1 MINDAKA
8 LQLARDA
15 EVGSTRFFDA
25 NIRPNLER
33 DIRQFQS
40 RHAPDSKYMSEAYKS
55 RSRFYRPKTRAMV
68 RNAEAT
74 AAEAFFSTADVVSV
88 EPEDERD
95 EMQQASSEV
104 MLELMNYR
112 LKKSIPWFQTVI
124 GAYQDAMVQGTVI
137 SHQCWEYD
145 AVRKIDRPKITLIP
159 LENFRFDPAADWT
172 DPINTS
178 PYNIWLIPMYVKD
191 VKRRMRPGSNGEPAK
206 WYPLADS
213 QLLSASRKYDST
225 RMLREDQRTNSADA
239 VTAITDFTI
248 VWVHMNVMVDDDTG
262 EDVMF
267 YTLGSEF
274 LLSSPE
280 PLTNQYAHGRRPFV
294 AGVSVIE
301 THKNHPSGPVRLARD
316 TAAEINEI
324 TNQRVDNVRFAMNK
338 RYFVKRNTQ
347 TDIRSL
353 TRNVPSSVTLMQ
365 SLDDVKVID
374 TPDVTSSSYQEQDRL
389 NMDFDEITGSM
400 SQSSVQANRKLNETV
415 GGMEIMDAGANR
427 VQAFT
432 LKTFIETWV
441 EPVLY
446 QLVLLEQRYETDETI
461 LALAASKSKL
471 FQKLG
476 MDQVTDDM
484 LMASMTM
491 VVSVGMNAT
500 SPTQKIN
507 NLTAGIRG
515 VKEALADGV
524 LEKYGVDPV
533 EVIKEVFGALGH
545 KDGGRFFKSLDG
557 QDPRVA
563 ALQQQVQE
571 LQSAMDAKHPPE
583 MLAAMVEKLNAEVE
597 YIKKQGAKVDAD
609 KVSAGVTST
618 YAAMQA
624 AEVIASVPQVAPI
637 ADKIMQAAGYQVPT
651 PEGVDPNF
659 PENAQMAGGPVP
671 AGAPLAPAAAEA
683 VQSGPVDIQPS
694 GNSSPMFPGHAAQPA
709 SPMQGAHDGI
719 ETQRADGMQ
728 PGVTGK

>member
-1 MINDAKA
+1 MIDDTRA

-15 EVGSTRFFDA
+15 EKGSTMYFDA
-25 NIRPNLER
+25 NIRPQLER

-40 RHAPDSKYMSEAYKS
+40 RHAPDSKYMSDAYKS

-68 RNAEAT
+68 RNSEAT
-74 AAEAFFSTADVVSV
+74 AAEAFFSTADVVSIT
-88 EPEDERD
+88 PENETD
-95 EMQQASSEV
+95 EMQMVSSEV

-112 LKKSIPWFQTVI
+112 LKKSIPWFQTVV
-124 GAYQDAMVQGTVI
+124 GAYQDAMVQGSVI
-137 SHQCWEYD
+137 SHQVWEYD
-145 AVRKIDRPKITLIP
+145 AIKKIDRPKIELVP
-159 LENFRFDPAADWT
+159 LENFRFDPASDWT
-172 DPINTS
+172 DPVGTS
-178 PYNIWLIPMYVKD
+178 PYLIRLIPMYVKD
-191 VKRRMRPGSNGEPAK
+191 VRRRMQQGADGTPAK
-206 WYPLADS
+206 WRTLSDS
-213 QLLSASRKYDST
+213 QMLSSSRKYDST
-225 RMLREDQRTNSADA
+225 RMLREDNRTNSADA
-239 VTAITDFTI
+239 VTPITDFTI
-248 VWVHMNVMVDDDTG
+248 VWVHLIVMCDDETG
-262 EDVMF
+262 EDVMY

-294 AGVSVIE
+294 IGKAVIE
-301 THKNHPSGPVRLARD
+301 THKNYSSGPVRLARD

-389 NMDFDEITGSM
+389 NMDFDEISGSM

-415 GGMEIMDAGANR
+415 GGMEMAEAGASK
-427 VQAFT
+427 VQSYQ

-441 EPVLY
+441 EPVLA
-446 QLVLLEQRYETDETI
+446 QLALLEQFYETDEVI
-461 LALAASKSKL
+461 LAQAAAKSKL
-471 FQKLG
+471 FQKMG
-476 MDQVTDDM
+476 MDEVTDEL
-484 LMASMTM
+484 LMADLTM
-491 VVSVGMNAT
+491 VISVGMNAT
-500 SPTQKIN
+500 SPAQKIN
-507 NLTAGIRG
+507 NLMAGITG
-515 VKEALADGV
+515 VKTALADGV

-545 KDGGRFFKSLDG
+545 KDGGRFFKDLNN
-557 QDPRVA
+557 QDPQVKVLTDQVQQLQA
-563 ALQQQVQE
+563 AL
-571 LQSAMDAKHPPE
+571 DAKHPPE
-583 MLAAMVEKLNAEVE
+583 LLAAMVEEINARVKL
-597 YIKKQGAKVDAD
+597 IGKQGDKADAD
-609 KVSAGVTST
+609 KVSNGVTAT

-651 PEGVDPNF
+651 PNGVDPNF
-659 PENAQMAGGPVP
+659 PIAPGAAVTPAAIQAVQAGPVELP
-671 AGAPLAPAAAEA
+671 
-683 VQSGPVDIQPS
+683 PS
-694 GNSSPMFPGHAAQPA
+694 GNTSPMSPGTPP

-719 ETQRADGMQ
+719 ETQRADGVQ
-728 PGVTGK
+728 SGDQVK

>member
-1 MINDAKA
+1 MIDDDKA

-15 EVGSTRFFDA
+15 EKGSTMYFDA
-25 NIRPNLER
+25 NIRPQLER

-40 RHAPDSKYMSEAYKS
+40 RHSPDSKYMSDAYKS
-55 RSRFYRPKTRAMV
+55 RSRFYRPKTRSMV
-68 RNAEAT
+68 RTSEAT
-74 AAEAFFSTADVVSV
+74 AAEAFFSTAEVVSIT
-88 EPEDERD
+88 PEDDKDER
-95 EMQQASSEV
+95 QQVSAEI

-112 LKKSIPWFQTVI
+112 LKKSIPWFQTVV
-124 GAYQDAMVQGTVI
+124 GAYQDGMVQGTII

-145 AVRKIDRPKITLIP
+145 EIKKLDKPKIELIP

-178 PYNIWLIPMYVKD
+178 PYVIRLIPMYVKD
-191 VKRRMRPGSNGEPAK
+191 VKRRMKQGLDGTPGK
-206 WYPLADS
+206 WKPLSEAAM
-213 QLLSASRKYDST
+213 LSSSRKYDST
-225 RMLREDQRTNSADA
+225 RMLREDNRTSSADNT
-239 VTAITDFTI
+239 TAITDFTI
-248 VWVHMNVMVDDDTG
+248 VWVHLNIMADDDTG

-294 AGVSVIE
+294 IGKTVIE
-301 THKNHPSGPVRLARD
+301 THKNYSVGPVRLARD
-316 TAAEINEI
+316 TQNEVNEI

-389 NMDFDEITGSM
+389 NMDFDEISGSM

-415 GGMEIMDAGANR
+415 GGMEMMEAGANK
-427 VQAFT
+427 VQSYQ

-441 EPVLY
+441 EPVLA
-446 QLVLLEQRYETDETI
+446 QLAMLEQYYETDETI
-461 LALAASKSKL
+461 IALAAGKSKL
-471 FQKLG
+471 FQKMGL
-476 MDQVTDDM
+476 DEVTDDL
-484 LMASMTM
+484 LMADLTM
-491 VVSVGMNAT
+491 VISVGMNAT
-500 SPTQKIN
+500 SPAQKIN
-507 NLTAGIRG
+507 NLMSGITG
-515 VKEALADGV
+515 VKTALADGV

-545 KDGGRFFKSLDG
+545 KDGGRFFKNMEN
-557 QDPRVA
+557 QDPQVKALTDQVQQLQA
-563 ALQQQVQE
+563 AL
-571 LQSAMDAKHPPE
+571 DAKHPPE
-583 MLAAMVEKLNAEVE
+583 LLAAMVEEINARVKL
-597 YIKKQGAKVDAD
+597 IGKQGDKADAD
-609 KVSAGVTST
+609 KVSTGVTAT

-651 PEGVDPNF
+651 PGGVDPNF
-659 PENAQMAGGPVP
+659 PMAP
-671 AGAPLAPAAAEA
+671 GAAVTPAAIQA
-683 VQSGPVDIQPS
+683 VQSGPVEIPPS
-694 GNSSPMFPGHAAQPA
+694 GNTSPMNPGQPA
-709 SPMQGAHDGI
+709 GMHAGI
-719 ETQRADGMQ
+719 ETQRADGVQ
-728 PGVTGK
+728 PGDQGE

>member
-1 MINDAKA
+1 MMDDTTA

-15 EVGSTRFFDA
+15 ESGSTTYFDA

-40 RHAPDSKYMSEAYKS
+40 RHAPDSKYMSDAYKS

-74 AAEAFFSTADVVSV
+74 SAEAFFSTADVVAIV
-88 EPEDERD
+88 PEDERD
-95 EMQQASSEV
+95 DMQMASAEV
-104 MLELMNYR
+104 MLALMNYR
-112 LKKSIPWFQTVI
+112 LKKTIPWFQTVV
-124 GAYQDAMVQGTVI
+124 GAYQDSMVQGSVI
-137 SHQCWEYD
+137 SHQAWEYD
-145 AVRKIDRPKITLIP
+145 PVKGVDRPKITLIP

-172 DPINTS
+172 DPVNTS
-178 PYNIWLIPMYVKD
+178 PYNIWLMPMYVKD
-191 VKRRMRPGSNGEPAK
+191 VRRRMAPGPNGEPPK
-206 WYPLADS
+206 WRPLSDS
-213 QLLSASRKYDST
+213 QLLSAAKKYDST

-239 VTAITDFTI
+239 TTAITAFTI
-248 VWVHMNVMVDDDTG
+248 VWVHLNIIADDETG

-280 PLTNQYAHGRRPFV
+280 PLAMQYAHGKRPFV
-294 AGVSVIE
+294 LGKSVIE
-301 THKNHPSGPVRLARD
+301 THKNHSAGPVRLARD

-427 VQAFT
+427 VQAYQ

-446 QLVLLEQRYETDETI
+446 QLVLLEQHYETDQTI
-461 LALAASKSKL
+461 LALAAGKSEM
-471 FQKLG
+471 FQKMG
-476 MDQVTDDM
+476 MDRVTDEL
-484 LMASMTM
+484 LMGNMSM

-500 SPTQKIN
+500 SPSQKIN
-507 NLTAGIRG
+507 NLISGVNGI
-515 VKEALADGV
+515 KTALADGV

-533 EVIKEVFGALGH
+533 EVVKEVFGALGH
-545 KDGGRFFKSLDG
+545 KDGGRFFKSVDG
-557 QDPRVA
+557 QDPQVRALQGQIEQLQA
-563 ALQQQVQE
+563 AL
-571 LQSAMDAKHPPE
+571 DAKHPPE
-583 MLAAMVEKLNAEVE
+583 LLAAMVKEIDARVE
-597 YIKKQGAKVDAD
+597 LLGKQGAKADAD
-609 KVSAGVTST
+609 KVSTGVTAT

-651 PEGVDPNF
+651 PRGIDPNF
-659 PENAQMAGGPVP
+659 PMAEPIT
-671 AGAPLAPAAAEA
+671 PAALEA
-683 VQSGPVDIQPS
+683 VQTGPVDIAPS
-694 GNSSPMFPGHAAQPA
+694 GNTSPMNPGTAQ
-709 SPMQGAHDGI
+709 SPMAGAHDGI
-719 ETQRADGMQ
+719 ETQRADGLQ
-728 PGVTGK
+728 PGVEGE